1 MPDPQERR
9 TAARFP
15 VNVDTSCGFVLPVV
29 DDYGPARIQNLS
41 TDGIA
46 LVVSREIAA
55 GAILVVDLTN
65 KLQNFSKTALVEV
78 VHSTKQLGGAYIIG
92 GSFLA
97 PLTYDELRR
106 FVM

>member
-9 TAARFP
+9 AAARFP

-29 DDYGPARIQNLS
+29 DDYGPARIQNIS

-46 LVVSREIAA
+46 LVLSRDVAP
-55 GAILVVDLTN
+55 GAILVIDLTN
-65 KLQNFSKTALVEV
+65 KMQNFSKTTLIEV
-78 VHSTKQLGGAYIIG
+78 VHSTKQIGGAYIIG
-92 GSFLA
+92 GAFLA

-106 FVM
+106 YVM